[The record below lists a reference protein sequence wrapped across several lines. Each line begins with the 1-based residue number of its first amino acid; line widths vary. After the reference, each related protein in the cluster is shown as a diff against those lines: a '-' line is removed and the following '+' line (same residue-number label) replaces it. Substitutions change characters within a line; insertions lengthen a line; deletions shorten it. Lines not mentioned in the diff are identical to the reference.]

1 MATPIPE
8 KAGVDQVE
16 TQLSNAV
23 DDNGS
28 KPVKMAQGSER
39 WAKANAEAPP
49 KAISKNTMFIY
60 VMCIAPFLCGTMS
73 GYDSSIMSSFL
84 VEDSF
89 QKLFGAGVNGFQAGY
104 ITAMYQIAGIVAIPF
119 ISPAMDKFGRRFA
132 MCVGSAISVI
142 GAIIQGTSAASG
154 SLGQFLA
161 GRALLG
167 FGAVI
172 AQAAASVYCVEIAH
186 PAHRGL
192 LAGGQNSMLNFG
204 GLLAAAVTLGTVN
217 LEGNATWT
225 IPTWTQIVC
234 PGTAC
239 LMAYFLPESP
249 RWLYTHDKR
258 KEALEFMTKYH
269 GEGDIENPW
278 VKLQLVEFEEQL
290 ELAAADKK
298 WYDYRVLFT
307 TRARRYRLANS
318 LMIGVWG
325 ALSSGGISYFVGAF
339 FNSAGITDPVTV
351 LTYNVWQNFM
361 STMASFIGSP
371 LCDRLG
377 RRMLLLPTLLGMG
390 ASWAA
395 MAVGT
400 ALVAEDP
407 NNSAAAKAGIAF
419 YFIFSFIY
427 CIGITP
433 LQGVYAVEVFA
444 YEQRAKGIAFQ
455 NLGVNAVGLIN
466 QFATPVALERI
477 GYKTYI
483 IFCVWN
489 FVEFAISYFWS
500 VETKGY
506 TLEELDDIFE
516 SPNPRKAS
524 TKKRQIIEGDI
535 NRLLEHDKGL

>member
-1 MATPIPE
+1 M
-8 KAGVDQVE
+8 
-16 TQLSNAV
+16 
-23 DDNGS
+23 
-28 KPVKMAQGSER
+28 
-39 WAKANAEAPP
+39 
-49 KAISKNTMFIY
+49 
-60 VMCIAPFLCGTMS
+60 
-73 GYDSSIMSSFL
+73 
-84 VEDSF
+84 
-89 QKLFGAGVNGFQAGY
+89 
-104 ITAMYQIAGIVAIPF
+104 
-119 ISPAMDKFGRRFA
+119 
-132 MCVGSAISVI
+132 
-142 GAIIQGTSAASG
+142 
-154 SLGQFLA
+154 
-161 GRALLG
+161 
-167 FGAVI
+167 
-172 AQAAASVYCVEIAH
+172 
-186 PAHRGL
+186 
-192 LAGGQNSMLNFG
+192 
-204 GLLAAAVTLGTVN
+204 
-217 LEGNATWT
+217 
-225 IPTWTQIVC
+225 
-234 PGTAC
+234 
-239 LMAYFLPESP
+239 
-249 RWLYTHDKR
+249 
-258 KEALEFMTKYH
+258 
-269 GEGDIENPW
+269 
-278 VKLQLVEFEEQL
+278 
-290 ELAAADKK
+290 
-298 WYDYRVLFT
+298 
-307 TRARRYRLANS
+307 
-318 LMIGVWG
+318 MIGVWG

-361 STMASFIGSP
+361 STIASFIGSP
-371 LCDRLG
+371 LSDRIG

-427 CIGITP
+427 CVGITP

-444 YEQRAKGIAFQ
+444 YEQRAKGIALQ

-524 TKKRQIIEGDI
+524 TKKRRVVEGDI
-535 NRLLEHDKGL
+535 NRLLEHEKEI